1 MDTKTN
7 VASYSAANYFIEGL
21 NEVGIDYLF
30 SNMGTDHAPIIEAFA
45 GRKRRGQKSPTI
57 IVCPHENT
65 AAHMAGGYAM
75 VTGRG
80 QGVLVHVDVGTAN
93 TANAMHNLYRSRL
106 PVLLMAGK
114 APFTT
119 HGELTGTRD
128 NYVHFVQ
135 EPFDQASLV
144 RPYTKWEWTL
154 PSGVVVKE
162 VIRRAHTIMQSD
174 PKGPCYL
181 MLPREILTEVWA
193 DEDVRSYPGERYGST
208 EPVGADPRL
217 VEKLADAL
225 LASKNP
231 ILLASYAGRTPG
243 ASEAIEK
250 LAEFAGV
257 RLYEANMVSNFSHEG
272 PCFCGFGAGAQVA
285 EADFGLLVDVDVP
298 FFPRET
304 KINEKTFWGQIDI
317 DVLKSG
323 SPMWS
328 FPANLRLQ
336 GNSARIVDQLY
347 EAVKQKASPSFRE
360 AAAARVKALAGERD
374 KRKARAA
381 ELAASRGK
389 AGAINSHYL
398 CAELAKR
405 IDANDIVF
413 SEAARNSPAIQ
424 QQIPRP
430 LPGTLT
436 RVGGGGLGSSGGMAL
451 GAKLAA
457 PDRMMIQMVGDGS
470 FYFNVPS
477 SVYGASKQYKL
488 PILSIVL
495 DNGGWSAVKE
505 STLRVYPDGD
515 AKVEDEFAANL
526 PEGTDFSK
534 IGEAFGHYGEKVTD
548 PAQVPAALDRAI
560 KEVKGGRTAVLH
572 VTVTRL

>member
-1 MDTKTN
+1 
-7 VASYSAANYFIEGL
+7 
-21 NEVGIDYLF
+21 
-30 SNMGTDHAPIIEAFA
+30 
-45 GRKRRGQKSPTI
+45 
-57 IVCPHENT
+57 
-65 AAHMAGGYAM
+65 
-75 VTGRG
+75 
-80 QGVLVHVDVGTAN
+80 
-93 TANAMHNLYRSRL
+93 
-106 PVLLMAGK
+106 MAGK

-135 EPFDQASLV
+135 EPFDQGSIV

-154 PSGVVVKE
+154 PSGIVAKE
-162 VIRRAHTIMQSD
+162 VVRRAHTIMQSD
-174 PKGPCYL
+174 PKGPVYL

-193 DEDVRSYPGERYGST
+193 DDDVRSYPGERYGST
-208 EPVGADPRL
+208 EPAGADPRL
-217 VEKLADAL
+217 IDKLADAL
-225 LASKNP
+225 LAAKFP

-243 ASEAIEK
+243 ASDAIVQ
-250 LAEFAGV
+250 LAEFAGI
-257 RLYEANMVSNFSHEG
+257 RLFEANMVNNFAHEG
-272 PCFCGFGAGAQVA
+272 PCFGGFAGGANI
-285 EADFGLLVDVDVP
+285 EKADFGLLIDVDVP

-304 KINEKTFWGQIDI
+304 KINDKTFWGQIDV
-317 DVLKSG
+317 DVLKGG

-336 GNSARIVDQLY
+336 GNSARIVGQLL
-347 EAVKQKASPSFRE
+347 EAVQQKASREFRE
-360 AAAARVKALAGERD
+360 AAKARVAEMAAEQT
-374 KRKARAA
+374 KRKQRAA
-381 ELAASRGK
+381 ELAASPGK
-389 AGAINSHYL
+389 VGAINSHYL

-405 IDANDIVF
+405 IDAKDIIF
-413 SEAARNSPAIQ
+413 AEAARNSPAIQ

-457 PDRMMIQMVGDGS
+457 PDRMMIQIVGDGS

-477 SVYGASKQYKL
+477 SVFGASKQYKL
-488 PILSIVL
+488 PILSIVV

-515 AKVEDEFAANL
+515 AKVEDEFSANL
-526 PEGTDFSK
+526 PKDVDFSK
-534 IGEAFGHYGEKVTD
+534 IGEAFGAYGEKLTD

-560 KEVKGGRTAVLH
+560 KEVRGGRSALLH